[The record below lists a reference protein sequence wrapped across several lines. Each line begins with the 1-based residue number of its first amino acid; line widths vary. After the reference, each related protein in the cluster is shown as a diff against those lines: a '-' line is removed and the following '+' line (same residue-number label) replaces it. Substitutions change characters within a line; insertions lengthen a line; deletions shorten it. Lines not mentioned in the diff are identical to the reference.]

1 MPAHGVRMLALN
13 NGSCDTSGQREPL
26 KPASAERQRQQ
37 LLDPLLSSGECRGGA
52 GWRPPARI
60 TNPPGTVSSAVM
72 ALVGAGVQGS
82 GALLGT
88 LHQQPDAMGHQR
100 GAVAMGASS
109 LWESHAKV
117 GLRF

>member
-1 MPAHGVRMLALN
+1 MYL
-13 NGSCDTSGQREPL
+13 PL
-26 KPASAERQRQQ
+26 DPQ
-37 LLDPLLSSGECRGGA
+37 LPDPLLSSGECRGGA